1 MKTSRA
7 FRPLPIAALTA
18 ILTLAACSSAAGPS
32 APPSASPPA
41 QDLPGSAAPGNAD
54 GSTGNPGTGI
64 VNPDPGGAGPVDPG
78 LGQAKLVV
86 PKAGQ
91 LNPHPVS
98 ATNLQASVG
107 GRRVLVKVSWYS
119 GVEPCNVLDSV
130 KVERNG
136 TNIAITPIEGTGDA
150 NVACIEL
157 AVLKATI
164 VDLGELAPGTYT
176 ITAPNSEA
184 TPIEITVA

>member
-7 FRPLPIAALTA
+7 LRPLPIAALAA
-18 ILTLAACSSAAGPS
+18 ILTLGACSSAAAPS

-41 QDLPGSAAPGNAD
+41 RDLPASVDPG
-54 GSTGNPGTGI
+54 GGGGNNGNSGIGI
-64 VNPDPGGAGPVDPG
+64 VNPDPGGPGPVDPG
-78 LGQAKLVV
+78 PGQPQLVV

-91 LNPHPVS
+91 LNPHPVT
-98 ATNLQASVG
+98 ATNLQASVD

-150 NVACIEL
+150 NVACIEI

-164 VDLGELAPGTYT
+164 VDLGELTPGVYT